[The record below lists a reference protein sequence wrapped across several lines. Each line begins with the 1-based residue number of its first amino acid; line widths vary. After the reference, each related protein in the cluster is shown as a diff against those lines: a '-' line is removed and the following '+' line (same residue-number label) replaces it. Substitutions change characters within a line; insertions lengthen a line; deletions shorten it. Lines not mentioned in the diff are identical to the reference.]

1 MVRHA
6 ESIEAPVMLVAM
18 PQIVDPFFWH
28 SIVLLIDYT
37 AEGSLGIVINRP
49 TELKVTDVLREL
61 EIPWTGDADEI
72 VHLGGPVQPQ
82 LGSVLYRVGENATD
96 EASAEIVDGLCVSQN
111 IDTLRRLA
119 TSLPF
124 EIRLVLGYAGWSAG
138 QLDEEIR
145 RHDWLVA
152 PVDVSQIFAPDP
164 ENVWERVLHSIGIR
178 PESLPTIPFTG
189 DDEVPS

>member
-1 MVRHA
+1 MSRHA

-18 PQIVDPFFWH
+18 PQIADPFFWH
-28 SIVLLIDYT
+28 SIVLLVDYT
-37 AEGSLGIVINRP
+37 AEGSLGLIINRP
-49 TELKVTDVLREL
+49 TELKVADVLREL
-61 EIPWTGDADEI
+61 EIPWTGDPEGI

-82 LGSVLYRVGENATD
+82 LGSVLYRLEDSGTD
-96 EASAEIVDGLCVSQN
+96 DASAEIVDGLFVSQN
-111 IDTLRRLA
+111 LETLRRLA

-124 EIRLVLGYAGWSAG
+124 ELRLVLGYAGWSAG

-152 PVDVSQIFAPDP
+152 PVDVSQIFSPEP

-178 PESLPTIPFTG
+178 PESLPTIPFDG
-189 DDEVPS
+189 SEEVPS